1 MKSTNALSTLLP
13 AVVEAVQPIPVIAS
27 GGIADG
33 CGLVA
38 ALSLGA
44 QAVSLGT
51 RFLCSEEAL
60 AELAYKERVVQSTA
74 SDTVYTKLFNGGWDA
89 PHRVLR
95 NKAVAEWEAAGYPA
109 PGQRPGEGT
118 IIGTAPRGDKSM
130 ALVRYAATSYPS
142 LGFRGDIDYT
152 VLYAGESCH
161 LINDIKPA
169 AQIVHDMMREAVDII
184 EHLPRG

>member
-1 MKSTNALSTLLP
+1 VPWLGQPSLPRSQTLVP
-13 AVVEAVQPIPVIAS
+13 VAYWGESPERPQP
-27 GGIADG
+27 
-33 CGLVA
+33 
-38 ALSLGA
+38 
-44 QAVSLGT
+44 T
-51 RFLCSEEAL
+51 SE
-60 AELAYKERVVQSTA
+60 
-74 SDTVYTKLFNGGWDA
+74 NGGWDA

-95 NKAVAEWEAAGYPA
+95 HKAVAEWEAAGYPA

-130 ALVRYAATSYPS
+130 TLVRYAATSYPS
-142 LGFRGDIDYT
+142 IGFRDDIDYT

-169 AQIVHDMMREAVDII
+169 AQIVHDMMREAADII